1 MSDLKTNLQEI
12 LQEKQDK
19 IIPENIKK
27 NVQIFDVIGTY
38 EGSDITLQEKSVD
51 ITDNGATEVVP
62 DSNYYGLSKVNINT
76 NVVNKPNIFMQETE
90 PETKEGIWLQ
100 SNKQIDKVE
109 IVENFASGEGSW
121 TSLPNLP
128 VRLGC
133 DAYACIGDDIYVLDL
148 YSDTIYK
155 VNPKLNTCESLGS
168 RKRI

>member
-1 MSDLKTNLQEI
+1 MA
-12 LQEKQDK
+12 
-19 IIPENIKK
+19 IKFMK
-27 NVQIFDVIGTY
+27 N
-38 EGSDITLQEKSVD
+38 
-51 ITDNGATEVVP
+51 NA
-62 DSNYYGLSKVNINT
+62 KVL
-76 NVVNKPNIFMQETE
+76 KPNIFIQETE
-90 PETKEGIWLQ
+90 PEVKDGIWVKA
-100 SNKQIDKVE
+100 NKQVDKIE

-128 VRLGC
+128 VGLGC